1 LVALGWL
8 EGIEKGRQGK
18 FKITHLSTN
27 VPVRLVHLHQTE
39 TTKFEVWRAEFFNA
53 DGRLGWQRYEM
64 ISNNGKGGKATLI
77 LDDRTCVWQ
86 GRKIVCLGLIGC
98 IAKGAGMGSRF
109 SSVVLV
115 SVWFT
120 SFRYVPRWIFFDIG
134 DASPNAQLGA
144 SSAKDPKRSKLAS
157 FLLFSFS
164 CFVF

>member
-1 LVALGWL
+1 MA
-8 EGIEKGRQGK
+8 
-18 FKITHLSTN
+18 S
-27 VPVRLVHLHQTE
+27 
-39 TTKFEVWRAEFFNA
+39 
-53 DGRLGWQRYEM
+53 YEM

-120 SFRYVPRWIFFDIG
+120 SFRCPSLDFSTLAMRLQMHCLEHRVRRIPNGRDLDRSYSSPFLVLYFDCSLPPFFFHICFPCFIV
-134 DASPNAQLGA
+134 SPSSSCDRHISPIVARHLWFVRSLDHVLGC
-144 SSAKDPKRSKLAS
+144 LG
-157 FLLFSFS
+157 
-164 CFVF
+164 